1 MRTPVFIAVLAV
13 ASSVGPAFAAGL
25 KALSPV
31 DAMQKFARC
40 DASFFASLA
49 SDPNPFGSAIELTRK
64 GTHATPK
71 IRNPW
76 AAVRHDG
83 IQVFAQPIEVGGLR
97 LLAWREDAASVPRLG
112 TFIRWGFE
120 VEGTPERVAVR
131 LNRLLPLHLKLSRRD
146 EAWTRGEARNNR
158 DPANEWKLP
167 AMPLGVLPKRPNTVD
182 RVLAAERSE
191 EPGRTR
197 LYCTLQ
203 GDVTPD
209 LLRSLRPLLPEMGQ
223 QGSPR

>member
-1 MRTPVFIAVLAV
+1 M
-13 ASSVGPAFAAGL
+13 
-25 KALSPV
+25 
-31 DAMQKFARC
+31 
-40 DASFFASLA
+40 
-49 SDPNPFGSAIELTRK
+49 N
-64 GTHATPK
+64 
-71 IRNPW
+71 
-76 AAVRHDG
+76 
-83 IQVFAQPIEVGGLR
+83 
-97 LLAWREDAASVPRLG
+97 
-112 TFIRWGFE
+112 
-120 VEGTPERVAVR
+120 
-131 LNRLLPLHLKLSRRD
+131 LKLSRRD
-146 EAWTRGEARNNR
+146 VAGTGGVARNNR

>member
-1 MRTPVFIAVLAV
+1 MRLLVFIAVLAV
-13 ASSVGPAFAAGL
+13 ATSVGPAFAAGL
-25 KALSPV
+25 KAPSPV

-64 GTHATPK
+64 GPHATPK
-71 IRNPW
+71 VRNPW
-76 AAVRHDG
+76 TAVRHDG
-83 IQVFAQPIEVGGLR
+83 VQEFAQPIEVEGLR
-97 LLAWREDAASVPRLG
+97 LLAWREDAASVPHLG

-131 LNRLLPLHLKLSRRD
+131 LNRLLPLHLQLARRD

-182 RVLAAERSE
+182 RVLVAERSDQ
-191 EPGRTR
+191 PGRTS

-203 GDVTPD
+203 GAITLD
-209 LLRSLRPLLPEMGQ
+209 LLRSLRPVFPETRQ
-223 QGSPR
+223 QGGPR

>member
-1 MRTPVFIAVLAV
+1 MFIAVLAV

-40 DASFFASLA
+40 DASFFALLA
-49 SDPNPFGSAIELTRK
+49 ADPTPFGSAIELTRK
-64 GTHATPK
+64 GPHATPK
-71 IRNPW
+71 VRNPW
-76 AAVRHDG
+76 AGVRQDG
-83 IQVFAQPIEVGGLR
+83 VQEFAQPIEVDGLR
-97 LLAWREDAASVPRLG
+97 LLAWREDAASVPPLG

-120 VEGTPERVAVR
+120 VEGKPERVAVR
-131 LNRLLPLHLKLSRRD
+131 LNRLLPLHLKLSSRD
-146 EAWTRGEARNNR
+146 GTWTRGEARNNR

-203 GDVTPD
+203 GDITLD
-209 LLRSLRPLLPEMGQ
+209 LLRSLRPLLPEMRQ